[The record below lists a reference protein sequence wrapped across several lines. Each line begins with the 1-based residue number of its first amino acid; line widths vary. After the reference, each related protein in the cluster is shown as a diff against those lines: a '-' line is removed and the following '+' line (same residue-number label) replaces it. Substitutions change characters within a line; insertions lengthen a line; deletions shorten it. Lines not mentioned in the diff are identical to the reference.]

1 MLFSTPI
8 LDLAS
13 VSNNHERGQDSGG
26 GGGGG
31 GTLLYKPY
39 TYLPP
44 QRVWFIGHFGCLK
57 TLCPFWFGI
66 AYGFQGTFGSVH
78 VRMYLS
84 FSGFQ

>member
-8 LDLAS
+8 LDMAS
-13 VSNNHERGQDSGG
+13 VSNNHARGQAR
-26 GGGGG
+26 GGG
-31 GTLLYKPY
+31 GTLVYKSY

-44 QRVWFIGHFGCLK
+44 HMVWFMGRFGCLK

-66 AYGFQGTFGSVH
+66 AYGFQVTYRSVH

-84 FSGFQ
+84 FAIQNE